1 MKHLLTRLL
10 PIGLLIIVLA
20 GCAGPAPATATPPAD
35 VTAAPTPSSQAPTA
49 DPTPEP
55 TPTPDPTPVAA
66 TLAPEPDPLPWDK
79 LPQPVGGYTLDTYPV
94 VDGSTATRP
103 LSQAL
108 AYYYTGIRDMMQ
120 LEILADHTNTDEC
133 FYRLVYGNVAVA
145 LAYEPSAETLEFVTD
160 SYETHLEMQPIGRDA
175 LVFLVNEGNP
185 IESLTIAQV
194 QDIYQGKITNWK
206 QVGGADLPIVAFQR
220 PERSG
225 SQVMMSKLVMGDLPL
240 AGAPGELMPQE
251 MGDLIREVSAYS
263 NEASAIGFTVFYY
276 ASEMYME
283 PGIKILP
290 IEGVV
295 PTVESISKAE
305 YPFINDFYAV
315 VRADAEAG
323 SDARKLFDTMR
334 GPIGKQLIEA
344 MGYAGIAE

>member
-1 MKHLLTRLL
+1 MKRLLKRLL
-10 PIGLLIIVLA
+10 PVCLLIFMLA
-20 GCAGPAPATATPPAD
+20 GCAAPAPSSTPPAE
-35 VTAAPTPSSQAPTA
+35 VTAAPTPSSQTPTA

-79 LPQPVGGYTLDTYPV
+79 LPQPVGGYTLDTYPI

-133 FYRLVYGNVAVA
+133 FYQLTYGNAAIA
-145 LAYEPSAETLEFVTD
+145 LAYEPSAETLEYAVNNA
-160 SYETHLEMQPIGRDA
+160 EIHLEMQPIGRDA

-194 QDIYQGKITNWK
+194 QDIYQGKITNWS
-206 QVGGADLPIVAFQR
+206 QVGGADLAIVAFQR

-290 IEGVV
+290 IEGVM

-305 YPFINDFYAV
+305 YPFINEFFAV
-315 VRADAEAG
+315 VRADAAAD

-334 GPIGKQLIEA
+334 GPIGKQLIEV